1 MKNRSLLS
9 LSSVIAALSAAAV
22 PLASVG
28 QSVALDSLEG
38 LRLHNVSA
46 ETSVHDNRA
55 ALHVTDTGLEGAN
68 EDKLVIVNELQFHD
82 GVIELSL
89 AGAPES
95 SAGAAARGFVGVA
108 FRISEDA
115 SAFESFYLRPTNGR
129 ADDQLRRN
137 HSAQYFSFPEYPWHR
152 LREETPGVYES
163 YVDLVPGE
171 WMEVKIEV
179 SGDHARLY
187 VHGSEQPSL
196 VINDLKLG
204 NASGAIGLWIGPG
217 TDAYFSDLK
226 VTVP

>member
-1 MKNRSLLS
+1 MNNRFLPS

-28 QSVALDSLEG
+28 QSVALDSLDG

-95 SAGAAARGFVGVA
+95 SAGR
-108 FRISEDA
+108 
-115 SAFESFYLRPTNGR
+115 LGR
-129 ADDQLRRN
+129 TPR
-137 HSAQYFSFPEYPWHR
+137 FSP
-152 LREETPGVYES
+152 
-163 YVDLVPGE
+163 
-171 WMEVKIEV
+171 
-179 SGDHARLY
+179 
-187 VHGSEQPSL
+187 
-196 VINDLKLG
+196 
-204 NASGAIGLWIGPG
+204 
-217 TDAYFSDLK
+217 
-226 VTVP
+226 